1 MRSHRLL
8 FSAFVLLAVAAS
20 PLWAKKQKEGSK
32 EGSEAQAAPASS
44 PAGSTVAGYLGD
56 LPITLEEVDRAAAPQ
71 LREVRQNEYAARRA
85 AFERLA
91 DQKLVEKEA
100 AARNLSVAD
109 LLKAEVEDK
118 AAQPTEEEIS
128 SFYDKNKARFGGRAK
143 EEVSEQIKQSLR
155 AQKVAERRAEF
166 YRELRQRAGLRFL
179 LDPPRVQVPIPPG
192 EPARGPE
199 NAPITLVE
207 FADFQ
212 CPFCRRSH
220 PTVEQLLEEYKGKV
234 RYVFRDYPL
243 SFHQRAFPASE
254 AARCAGDQGKYWEYY
269 DNLME
274 VSGDLGDADLKKRAT
289 DLGLDLA
296 AFTACLESDRHEAA
310 IRAGFEDG
318 SAAGVTGTPSF
329 FINGRMVVGA
339 KPIQEFKSIIE
350 EELARLEGAAARDGT
365 GQTKK

>member
-8 FSAFVLLAVAAS
+8 LSAFVLLAVAAS
-20 PLWAKKQKEGSK
+20 PLWAKKRKEEPG
-32 EGSEAQAAPASS
+32 AQAAPAASS
-44 PAGSTVAGYLGD
+44 TTDSRVAGYLGD
-56 LPITLEEVDRAAAPQ
+56 LPITLEEVDREAAPQ
-71 LREVRQNEYAARRA
+71 LREVRQSEYAARRA

-100 AARNLSVAD
+100 AARGLSVPD

-118 AAQPTEEEIS
+118 VAQPTEDEIG
-128 SFYDKNKARFGGRAK
+128 SFYEKNKARFGGRTK
-143 EEVSEQIKQSLR
+143 EEVREQIRQSLR
-155 AQKVAERRAEF
+155 AQKAAGRRSEF

-220 PTVEQLLEEYKGKV
+220 PTVEQLLEEYKDKV

-269 DNLME
+269 DSLME
-274 VSGDLGDADLKKRAT
+274 VSGDLSDADLKKRAT

-310 IRAGFEDG
+310 IRAGLEDG
-318 SAAGVTGTPSF
+318 SAAGVSGTPSF
-329 FINGRMVVGA
+329 FINGRMIVGA
-339 KPIQEFKSIIE
+339 KPIHEFKTIIE
-350 EELARLEGAAARDGT
+350 EELARLEGAPGQGGSA
-365 GQTKK
+365 QTKK

>member
-1 MRSHRLL
+1 MRPHRIL
-8 FSAFVLLAVAAS
+8 FASLVVLALAGA
-20 PLWAKKQKEGSK
+20 PLWAKKQKEK
-32 EGSEAQAAPASS
+32 AAPESEAGAAAAS
-44 PAGSTVAGYLGD
+44 AVTTVAGYLGD

-71 LREVRQNEYAARRA
+71 LRELRQREYTARRD

-100 AARNLSVAD
+100 AARSTSVAD

-118 AAQPTEEEIS
+118 AAQPTDEEIS
-128 SFYDKNKARFGGRAK
+128 SFYEKNKARMGGRPK
-143 EEVSEQIKQSLR
+143 EEVSEQIKQNLR
-155 AQKVAERRAEF
+155 AQKVAARRADF
-166 YRELRQRAGLRFL
+166 YRELRQKAGLRFL

-212 CPFCRRSH
+212 CPYCRRSH
-220 PTVEQLLEEYKGKV
+220 PTVEQLLEEYKDKV
-234 RYVFRDYPL
+234 RYLFRDYPL

-274 VSGDLGDADLKKRAT
+274 VSGDLSDADLKKRAT

-296 AFTACLESDRHEAA
+296 AFTACIESDRHEAA
-310 IRAGFEDG
+310 IRAGLEDG
-318 SAAGVTGTPSF
+318 SAAGVSGTPSF
-329 FINGRMVVGA
+329 FINGRMIVGA
-339 KPIQEFKSIIE
+339 RPIEEFKTVIE
-350 EELARLEGAAARDGT
+350 EELARLGGGPAQGGPAH
-365 GQTKK
+365 TKK